1 MKGIDFCKQQIWKMS
16 SSFILF
22 FLLFSTIYFSSE
34 KMVLSRATRPIAHR
48 AVSMSATRAAVDTK
62 SDSFAFGIM
71 QGKVNPQHIF
81 PYPSTLTED
90 ETEMLEAM
98 VDPFESVGLST
109 FRHNYLVRV

>member
-1 MKGIDFCKQQIWKMS
+1 MMKGIDFCKQQIWKMS

-22 FLLFSTIYFSSE
+22 FYFLHFYFSSE
-34 KMVLSRATRPIAHR
+34 KMVLSRATRPIAQR

>member
-1 MKGIDFCKQQIWKMS
+1 
-16 SSFILF
+16 
-22 FLLFSTIYFSSE
+22 
-34 KMVLSRATRPIAHR
+34 MVLSRATRPIAQR

-90 ETEMLEAM
+90 ESEMLEAM
-98 VDPFESVGLST
+98 VDPFESVSMIINFSCHLNLEQKAKST
-109 FRHNYLVRV
+109 WS